1 MDKKI
6 ADKIKEVLSEEDQK
20 VFEAAITKKVT
31 DSVALREEEIKKE
44 YDALSKKYCEKRIA
58 EETAKIQ
65 ASLIESYDGKMDQ
78 LEGKIVARLDGFF
91 DHIIT
96 EQISDDAITTAA
108 TDRILSPLVEEI
120 RQVFAKH
127 YVTLD
132 SDGSKALKE
141 STNKIGNLEKQLSE
155 AILSKMEAEEGK
167 DKVATFLLISEKVDG
182 LTETQKNRVVTMFKD
197 KKFEEVKGQIDN
209 FVSLIKES
217 KETRKTQGDKKTI
230 DTVISEDD
238 NIKTEKK
245 VIKENEEN
253 SFYSMA
259 SRFLD

>member
-20 VFEAAITKKVT
+20 ILEEAITKKVT

-44 YDALSKKYCEKRIA
+44 YDTLSKNYCEKKIA
-58 EETAKIQ
+58 EETDKIK
-65 ASLIESYDGKMDQ
+65 ATLIEEYDGKLEQ

-96 EQISDDAITTAA
+96 EQISDEAIEKAA
-108 TDRILSPLVEEI
+108 TDRILSPIVEEI
-120 RQVFAKH
+120 RQVFAKN

-141 STNKIGNLEKQLSE
+141 SQEKISALETQLSE
-155 AILSKMEAEEGK
+155 AIMGKIEAEEGK

-182 LTETQKNRVVTMFKD
+182 LTETQKGRVVSMFKD
-197 KKFEEVKGQIDN
+197 KKFEEVKAQIDN
-209 FVSLIKES
+209 FISLIKES
-217 KETRKTQGDKKTI
+217 KETKKPADKKII
-230 DTVISEDD
+230 DNVISEEDG
-238 NIKTEKK
+238 IKEEKK
-245 VIKENEEN
+245 VIKEDEN
-253 SFYSMA
+253 SFYNVA
-259 SRFLD
+259 NKFLEE